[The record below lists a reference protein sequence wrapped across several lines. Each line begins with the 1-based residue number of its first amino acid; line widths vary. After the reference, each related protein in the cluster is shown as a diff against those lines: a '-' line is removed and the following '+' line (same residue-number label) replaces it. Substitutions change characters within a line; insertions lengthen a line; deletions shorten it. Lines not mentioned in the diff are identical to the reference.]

1 MKGGFGYNLTEKE
14 TQESPFLD
22 FYVFSFPPLPQ
33 EVLLECLIELS
44 DEICKSIKEP
54 VTDNLEA
61 EDKTLLNQKAV
72 AKANSFSDLTDT
84 LEQLSTAKT
93 KIEFLTE
100 NIDEI
105 VFSYNK
111 KHQLIK
117 FSKNA
122 AKLLNLPEATFQ
134 HPLDNKELLQVI
146 NEDFAAK
153 IITNARTLS
162 PEKPRFEMDCSILI
176 NNELKQMH
184 IHGLGIFSIENS
196 DEYSDFI
203 CIMTKK

>member
-1 MKGGFGYNLTEKE
+1 M
-14 TQESPFLD
+14 
-22 FYVFSFPPLPQ
+22 
-33 EVLLECLIELS
+33 
-44 DEICKSIKEP
+44 
-54 VTDNLEA
+54 
-61 EDKTLLNQKAV
+61 
-72 AKANSFSDLTDT
+72 
-84 LEQLSTAKT
+84 EQLSTAKT

-122 AKLLNLPEATFQ
+122 AQLLNLPEATFQ

-153 IITNARTLS
+153 IITNARNLS

-176 NNELKQMH
+176 QNELKQMH
-184 IHGLGIFSIENS
+184 IQGLGIFSVENS

-203 CIMTKK
+203 CIMTKMSAEKLQPHLQRESL